1 MLAWS
6 ELPLKPTN
14 RILRQFAAAWL
25 VVFLAMGLRRVLG
38 HGSPTTGYVLC
49 AAAFIGV
56 IGLVIPQAVR
66 WLFIGATILAFPIG
80 WVVTLVMLA
89 IMFYLILTP
98 VGWLM
103 RLRGRDELQLRSEPE
118 RTSYWVTRTDTP
130 APGRYLKQF

>member
-1 MLAWS
+1 MLTWS

-25 VVFLAMGLRRVLG
+25 VVFLAMGLRQVLG

-49 AAAFIGV
+49 AVAAVGV
-56 IGLVIPQAVR
+56 LGLVIPRAVR
-66 WLFIGATILAFPIG
+66 WLFVGATIVAFPIG

-98 VGWLM
+98 VGWLF
-103 RLRGRDELQLRSEPE
+103 RLRGRDLLQLRSEP
-118 RTSYWVTRTDTP
+118 
-130 APGRYLKQF
+130 